1 MHMPKLICH
10 DLHLLL
16 GGGDTLINW
25 QSSLKD
31 LQMQKIVT
39 FPFLHAVNVKGTAR
53 QDQNRLEGCTVYGW
67 TLTVIALG

>member
-1 MHMPKLICH
+1 
-10 DLHLLL
+10 
-16 GGGDTLINW
+16 
-25 QSSLKD
+25 
-31 LQMQKIVT
+31 MQKIVT